1 MIINELIYTR
11 YDACAAG
18 QLPPHCTDGK
28 TEVPVDWLKTLN
40 PSCTSE
46 PLGSSEGS
54 LHTWTPGIKL
64 RDRER
69 PEIAFSIKQPI
80 SIFNDFFCNLSC
92 GKFQICPTDS
102 AQSALWGLLLANKKH
117 RHHFANRVLYSQSY
131 GFSSSH
137 VWVWDL
143 DHKQGWVPKN
153 WFFQTVVVEKT
164 LKSPLD
170 SKDLK
175 PVNPKR
181 N

>member
-28 TEVPVDWLKTLN
+28 TEVPVDWLKTQN

-80 SIFNDFFCNLSC
+80 SIFNDFFFVIWAVENSRSV
-92 GKFQICPTDS
+92 Q
-102 AQSALWGLLLANKKH
+102 
-117 RHHFANRVLYSQSY
+117 
-131 GFSSSH
+131 
-137 VWVWDL
+137 
-143 DHKQGWVPKN
+143 
-153 WFFQTVVVEKT
+153 QTVPNLHFGGSSWLIKSIDIT
-164 LKSPLD
+164 LPTEFYIVKATVFPVAMYGCEIWTINKAECQRID
-170 SKDLK
+170 SFKLWW
-175 PVNPKR
+175 
-181 N
+181 